1 MCLKDKKGS
10 VLITLIVAILIM
22 AVLGLGIYTLYSSS
36 SLSEL
41 LSNRNDNA
49 YQLAKAG
56 IRYAVNTNGT
66 ILGDFFMPDSSH
78 KFNLARNGNVITS
91 TGIINAGTFLEAR
104 RVLTYTLTGVTDP
117 RIPTLPTQNQT
128 VGTTGAIAN
137 DGTTITLGG
146 STSPGVSQS
155 YGAIWYNG
163 NNANASCS
171 SGACNFGFGLRAYF
185 EFQFPSNHNS
195 GDGFTFAIISAL
207 TNTNTR
213 VGGFSKGCFGSS
225 CVTQVPGYPGSFS
238 YNAPNNYL
246 QTSVAGGELMGY
258 AGPGNTY
265 KSDGTDG
272 QGLRPPKMAVQF
284 DTFTN
289 NGNYTPVYL
298 ANTRIDPTL
307 GSYGDYVSLM
317 FWGDTLTG
325 QYTPALQYYIPNGT
339 STGAYSGTNAFP
351 LSSFDDNRHGSY
363 PSSTYSPSTAC
374 INRTATTPC
383 PPVNGLGA
391 IGYDM
396 EDYVNRSCR
405 IEITR
410 PTSVSN
416 SGSCSGMFAYQINV
430 WIEVKSSL
438 SALNLSHIQDV
449 LVPYSDTTAK
459 ISQTVCFNSA
469 DNTNFAHIF
478 WGFTQGTGDKVQQ
491 VALTNSDVFFP
502 NTSSTCTYSISLTS
516 ATGATSTSPNPPNP
530 SATYPSTGG
539 SGSVTLTATS
549 GCYWAVQS
557 LASWINI
564 TSTPLYGIGSGI
576 ISYSVVPNTV
586 GVARTGLVNIA
597 GQTFT
602 ITQTAP
608 QTIGA
613 ITFTPSTLVVNG
625 TTTASATATSGL
637 PVTFT
642 STTPAICTV
651 SGTNGSTVTG
661 KAIGTCTIAAN
672 QAGNSSYDPASQ
684 VTGSITVGKANQTI
698 TNFAFTPTTLTV
710 NGTTTA
716 SATGGG
722 SGLPVT
728 FTSTTPTICT
738 ASGTNGS
745 TVTGVATGTCTI
757 AANQAG
763 NASYNAA
770 SQVTNNITV
779 TCPTVAISNTS
790 LPNGTIGTMYSQ
802 QLTVSSGGTVTWSIT
817 SGSLPSGLS
826 LNTATGVISGKPTA
840 GGIYSFNV
848 RATNGCGS
856 TATQALS
863 IRIPFNPYQVYAG
876 TTMYYI
882 SGSCQTLNNGSYV
895 NLSYN
900 NSITFYRNS
909 GCSGS
914 TYAVSY
920 SAADATDA
928 AGNANGQVTV
938 NRTGNNWSLV
948 DR

>member
-1 MCLKDKKGS
+1 MCLKSKKGS
-10 VLITLIVAILIM
+10 ILITLIVAILIM
-22 AVLGLGIYTLYSSS
+22 AVLGLGIYTMFSSS
-36 SLSEL
+36 SFSEL

-56 IRYAVNTNGT
+56 IRFAVNTNGT
-66 ILGDFFMPDSSH
+66 ILGDILMPDSSH
-78 KFNLARNGNVITS
+78 KFNLARNGQVITS
-91 TGIINAGTFLEAR
+91 TGVVNAGTFLEAR

-163 NNANASCS
+163 NNANANCN
-171 SGACNFGFGLRAYF
+171 SGACSFGFGLRAYF
-185 EFQFPSNHNS
+185 EFQFPPNTNS
-195 GDGFTFAIISAL
+195 GDGFTFAIMSAL

-225 CVTQVPGYPGSFS
+225 CVKEVPGYPGSFS
-238 YNAPNNYL
+238 YNAPNNNL
-246 QTSVAGGELMGY
+246 QTTVAGGELMGY
-258 AGPGNTY
+258 SGPGNTY
-265 KSDGTDG
+265 KSDGSDG

-298 ANTRIDPTL
+298 ANTRIDPAL
-307 GSYGDYVSLM
+307 GTYGDYVSLM

-325 QYTPALQYYIPNGT
+325 QNTPALQYYIPNGT
-339 STGAYSGTNAFP
+339 STGAYSGTNTYP

-363 PSSTYSPSTAC
+363 PSSTYSPTTAC
-374 INRTATTPC
+374 INRTATTSC

-396 EDYVNRSCR
+396 EDGVNRSCR

-410 PTSVSN
+410 PTSVAT
-416 SGSCSGMFAYQINV
+416 SGACSGMYAYQINV

-438 SALNLSHIQDV
+438 SALTLSHIQDV
-449 LVPYSDTTAK
+449 LVPFTDTSTK

-469 DNTNFAHIF
+469 DHNNFANIF

-491 VALTNSDVFFP
+491 VPITNSDVFFP
-502 NTSSTCTYSISLTS
+502 NTSTPCSYVISPTS
-516 ATGATSTSPNPPNP
+516 VTSK
-530 SATYPSTGG
+530 SAGG

-549 GCYWAVQS
+549 ACYWAVQS
-557 LASWINI
+557 LASWIHI
-564 TSTPLYGIGSGI
+564 TSSPLYGIGSGTI
-576 ISYSVVPNTV
+576 NYSVDANTV
-586 GVARTGLVNIA
+586 GVARTGYINIA

-602 ITQTAP
+602 LTQTAP

-613 ITFTPSTLVVNG
+613 ITFTPSTLTVGG

-661 KAIGTCTIAAN
+661 VATGTCTIAAN
-672 QAGNSSYDPASQ
+672 QAGNSSYDQASQ
-684 VTGSITVGKANQTI
+684 VTGSITVNKAAQTI
-698 TNFAFTPTTLTV
+698 SAITFTPSTLTIS
-710 NGTTTA
+710 GTTTA
-716 SATGGG
+716 SATAT

-728 FTSTTPTICT
+728 FTSLTTGVCT
-738 ASGTNGS
+738 VSGTNGS

-770 SQVTNNITV
+770 PQVTGNITV
-779 TCPTVAISNTS
+779 TYPAPTITSIS
-790 LPNGTIGTMYSQ
+790 PNSHTRGGSAFTVTITGTGFRSGATV
-802 QLTVSSGGTVTWSIT
+802 TVSGTRVTVGTVTVNSGTQIT
-817 SGSLPSGLS
+817 TTFTIANNATRSARTVTVT
-826 LNTATGVISGKPTA
+826 NTDSQFAT
-840 GGIYSFNV
+840 
-848 RATNGCGS
+848 
-856 TATQALS
+856 
-863 IRIPFNPYQVYAG
+863 
-876 TTMYYI
+876 
-882 SGSCQTLNNGSYV
+882 
-895 NLSYN
+895 
-900 NSITFYRNS
+900 ITF
-909 GCSGS
+909 
-914 TYAVSY
+914 
-920 SAADATDA
+920 
-928 AGNANGQVTV
+928 TV
-938 NRTGNNWSLV
+938 N
-948 DR
+948 

>member
-1 MCLKDKKGS
+1 MRLKDKKGS

-36 SLSEL
+36 SFSEL

-56 IRYAVNTNGT
+56 IRYAVNIHESNGT
-66 ILGDFFMPDSSH
+66 IIQGDYLMPDSSH
-78 KFNLARNGNVITS
+78 KFNLAINNNVITS
-91 TGIINAGTFLEAR
+91 TGIVNAGTFLEAR

-117 RIPTLPTQNQT
+117 RIPTLPIQNQT

-185 EFQFPSNHNS
+185 EFQFPNDHNS
-195 GDGFTFAIISAL
+195 GDGFTFAIMSAL

-225 CVTQVPGYPGSFS
+225 CLTQVPGYPGSFS
-238 YNAPNNYL
+238 YNPPNNSM
-246 QTSVAGGELMGY
+246 QATVAGGELMGY

-265 KSDGTDG
+265 KSDGSDG

-298 ANTRIDPTL
+298 ANTRIDPAL

-339 STGAYSGTNAFP
+339 STGAYSGTNTFP

-363 PSSTYSPSTAC
+363 PSSTYSPTPSC

-391 IGYDM
+391 NGYDM
-396 EDYVNRSCR
+396 EDHVIRSCR

-410 PTSVSN
+410 PTAT
-416 SGSCSGMFAYQINV
+416 SGACSGMYAYQINV

-438 SALNLSHIQDV
+438 TALTASHIQDV
-449 LVPYSDTTAK
+449 LVPYTDTLTK
-459 ISQTVCFNSA
+459 ISQMVCFNSA
-469 DNTNFAHIF
+469 DHNNFANIF

-502 NTSSTCTYSISLTS
+502 NTSTTCSYVISPTS
-516 ATGATSTSPNPPNP
+516 ATYK
-530 SATYPSTGG
+530 SAGG
-539 SGSVTLTATS
+539 SGSVALTATS
-549 GCYWAVQS
+549 NCYWAVQS
-557 LASWINI
+557 LASWITI
-564 TSTPLYGIGSGI
+564 TSTPLYGIGSGT
-576 ISYSVVPNTV
+576 ISYTVAPNTV

-602 ITQTAP
+602 LTQTAP

-613 ITFTPSTLVVNG
+613 ITFTPSTLTVGG

-642 STTPAICTV
+642 STTPTICSV

-661 KAIGTCTIAAN
+661 KATGTCTIAAN

-684 VTGSITVGKANQTI
+684 VTGSISV
-698 TNFAFTPTTLTV
+698 
-710 NGTTTA
+710 
-716 SATGGG
+716 
-722 SGLPVT
+722 
-728 FTSTTPTICT
+728 
-738 ASGTNGS
+738 
-745 TVTGVATGTCTI
+745 
-757 AANQAG
+757 
-763 NASYNAA
+763 
-770 SQVTNNITV
+770 
-779 TCPTVAISNTS
+779 CPTVTISTTS
-790 LPNGTIGTMYSQ
+790 LPNGMVGTTYSQ
-802 QLTVSSGGTVTWSIT
+802 TLAASGGTIT
-817 SGSLPSGLS
+817 SWAISSGSLPGGLEPQYEHWCHQRHAD
-826 LNTATGVISGKPTA
+826 NW
-840 GGIYSFNV
+840 
-848 RATNGCGS
+848 R
-856 TATQALS
+856 
-863 IRIPFNPYQVYAG
+863 
-876 TTMYYI
+876 
-882 SGSCQTLNNGSYV
+882 
-895 NLSYN
+895 NL
-900 NSITFYRNS
+900 
-909 GCSGS
+909 
-914 TYAVSY
+914 
-920 SAADATDA
+920 
-928 AGNANGQVTV
+928 
-938 NRTGNNWSLV
+938 
-948 DR
+948 